1 MRIIT
6 SKDNQIIKEVS
17 SLREKK
23 YRDKLGMYLIEGP
36 NLVKELMDFGG
47 RPRFIFTKVGANAE
61 IQNIVGAAEET
72 STVYELTEDV
82 FDKIS
87 DTKTPQGIIAV
98 ADKIEYSENM
108 FFSAIGDGNILVL
121 DRLQDPG
128 NVGTLIRL
136 SEAMDF
142 KGVIFIKGTAD
153 PYQPKV
159 VRSAAGAIL
168 RVPMLF
174 LNSAEECINLLKRYN
189 KKTYAAFMD
198 AELKISE
205 VDLKNNVAIV
215 IGNEGSGVSKDF
227 EAEAEKLMI
236 PMSGK
241 TESLNAAIAGTI
253 IMYESKRQRS

>member
-1 MRIIT
+1 MITIT
-6 SKDNQIIKEVS
+6 SKDNQIIKEAS

-23 YRDKLGMYLIEGP
+23 YRDKLGLYLIEGP

-47 RPRFIFTKVGANAE
+47 RPRFIFIKVGANDE
-61 IQNIVGAAEET
+61 VRNIVSNADET

-82 FDKIS
+82 FGKIS
-87 DTKTPQGIIAV
+87 DTLNPQGIVAV
-98 ADKIEYSENM
+98 ADKTEYSVNT
-108 FFSAIGDGNILVL
+108 FFNSVMDGNVLVL

-136 SEAMDF
+136 SEAMGF
-142 KGVIFIKGTAD
+142 KGVIFIKGSAD

-159 VRSAAGAIL
+159 VRAAAGAIL

-174 LNSAEECINLLKRYN
+174 LDSAEECIELLNRYN
-189 KKTYAAFMD
+189 KKIYAAFMD
-198 AELKISE
+198 ADKVVSE
-205 VDLKNNVAIV
+205 ADLKKNVAII
-215 IGNEGSGVSKDF
+215 IGNEGSGISKDF
-227 EAEAEKLMI
+227 EKKSEKLMI

-253 IMYESKRQRS
+253 IMYESKRQRL

>member
-1 MRIIT
+1 MITIT

-23 YRDKLGMYLIEGP
+23 YRDKLGLYLIEGP

-47 RPRFIFTKVGANAE
+47 RPRFIFIKVGANDE
-61 IQNIVGAAEET
+61 VRNIVSNADET

-82 FDKIS
+82 FGKIS
-87 DTKTPQGIIAV
+87 DTLNPQGIVAV
-98 ADKIEYSENM
+98 ADKTEYSVNT
-108 FFSAIGDGNILVL
+108 FFNSVMDGNVLVL

-136 SEAMDF
+136 SEAMGF
-142 KGVIFIKGTAD
+142 KGVIFIKGSAD

-159 VRSAAGAIL
+159 VRAAAGAIL

-174 LNSAEECINLLKRYN
+174 LDSAEECIELLNRYN
-189 KKTYAAFMD
+189 KKIYAAFMD
-198 AELKISE
+198 ADKVVSE
-205 VDLKNNVAIV
+205 ADLKKNVAII
-215 IGNEGSGVSKDF
+215 IGNEGSGISKDF
-227 EAEAEKLMI
+227 EKKSEKLMI

-253 IMYESKRQRS
+253 IMYESKRQRL